1 MTLILSHWAFPT
13 WTEGHHKLYYGHTAR
28 LTPLDESYFVVCMS
42 TLYADPTTSTS
53 SSPSAFEWI
62 PPEASRRF
70 LRHCCLIV
78 EDSRGI

>member
-1 MTLILSHWAFPT
+1 MTLTLSHWAFPT

-53 SSPSAFEWI
+53 SSPHLNRSHPKHPVAFFAI
-62 PPEASRRF
+62 AVSS
-70 LRHCCLIV
+70 LKILV
-78 EDSRGI
+78 GY